1 MGGTASLW
9 CAAVPLV
16 DSAVTYYGGGV
27 AEARWDGIAAGTEL
41 AAQLQ
46 VPWLG
51 HYGDLDPSI
60 PPESV
65 EQLRATACDLA
76 RVYRYSDAR
85 PRVQQRHFGQP
96 LRPELCCHRVD
107 PHYGVLQR
115 NPLIASV
122 SQGTRLT
129 TVPVISS

>member
-76 RVYRYSDAR
+76 RVYRYSDAGHSV
-85 PRVQQRHFGQP
+85 PTNDTSASHYA
-96 LRPELCCHRVD
+96 PELCCHRVD
-107 PHYGVLQR
+107 PH
-115 NPLIASV
+115 
-122 SQGTRLT
+122 
-129 TVPVISS
+129 